1 MCVAAVYHNIFISKL
16 NQKLVFIQSITH
28 TMHIL
33 FVNRYI
39 WMLSYK
45 SLFILIQIT
54 LHLTHYY
61 TKLSI
66 LFVKPLSIVIYHD
79 IIQWNFF
86 SRLHW
91 KSFDILIKW
100 RPLRK
105 SGLTHKTTKAMV
117 IRYAIIQSPQWFSE
131 LTHSSSEVSIYCT
144 LFREVFIDDCTNYL
158 AIWIKTNI

>member
-105 SGLTHKTTKAMV
+105 SGLTLKT
-117 IRYAIIQSPQWFSE
+117 IRHYAIIQSSQWISE
-131 LTHSSSEVSIYCT
+131 LTDFSSEASI
-144 LFREVFIDDCTNYL
+144 FF
-158 AIWIKTNI
+158 KTSFFLNFYILL